1 MLYDLLIYPAIGWE
15 MMTIP
20 EEGFISIRFSFLT
33 PEMQHLSKAEQGRAY
48 VMHAEQA
55 RELRDALCSAIQ
67 RVDDY
72 DASFMQ
78 SLTLPEIR
86 EQQHQKEEKERR
98 QHDRRR
104 LVRRNGKKKSPQ

>member
-1 MLYDLLIYPAIGWE
+1 MLYELLMYPAIGWE
-15 MMTIP
+15 MMTVP

-48 VMHAEQA
+48 VMHTEQA

-72 DASFMQ
+72 DAGFIQ
-78 SLTLPEIR
+78 SLILPEIR
-86 EQQHQKEEKERR
+86 EQQPQKKEKKRR

-104 LVRRNGKKKSPQ
+104 RVRRN